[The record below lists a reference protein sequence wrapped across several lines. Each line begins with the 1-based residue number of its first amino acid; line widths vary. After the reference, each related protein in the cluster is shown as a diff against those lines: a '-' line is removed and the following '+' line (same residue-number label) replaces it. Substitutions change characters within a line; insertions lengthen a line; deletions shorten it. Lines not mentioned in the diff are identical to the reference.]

1 MSQVGS
7 LKAIACKN
15 IKVKRLE
22 LGISQAQLAQSTK
35 LTVHY
40 LSKLERNPQNL
51 TLDTLENIASALGV
65 SVFELLDQGHPPHV
79 KLSKNSMEAIDLVI
93 RLLQAHKASSGR

>member
-15 IKVKRLE
+15 IKIKRLE
-22 LGISQAQLAQSTK
+22 LGISQAQLAISTK

-51 TLDTLENIASALGV
+51 TLDTLENIAKALGV
-65 SVFELLDQGHPPHV
+65 SVIELLDRGHPPHV
-79 KLSKNSMEAIDLVI
+79 KLNKNATDAIDLVI
-93 RLLQAHKASSGR
+93 RLLQAHKVSGSR